1 MARTVT
7 VTGRG
12 SASAAYDLA
21 TLALGVTARAA
32 TPADATARA
41 GYALAQVREAVL
53 GRGVEG
59 SEVATGAVTL
69 VAVHDPWPTV
79 TGYEASFALTVRTED
94 LGGVGSLLVAAVA
107 AGGDG
112 ARVDRVAFG
121 HRDPEPLVRQARERA
136 YADARRQAEQYAG
149 LAEQALGEVRRVDAA
164 DRRPGETVAVT
175 GRATRAAEAEPP
187 IDAGTGAAMAAVT
200 VTWALGPSG

>member
-94 LGGVGSLLVAAVA
+94 LGGVDPAHLAERLLRQAGVLLRLSARVRVRPLPGLAYHRFRVAVPERHPVDPRAVA

-112 ARVDRVAFG
+112 GD
-121 HRDPEPLVRQARERA
+121 Q
-136 YADARRQAEQYAG
+136 
-149 LAEQALGEVRRVDAA
+149 
-164 DRRPGETVAVT
+164 
-175 GRATRAAEAEPP
+175 
-187 IDAGTGAAMAAVT
+187 
-200 VTWALGPSG
+200 